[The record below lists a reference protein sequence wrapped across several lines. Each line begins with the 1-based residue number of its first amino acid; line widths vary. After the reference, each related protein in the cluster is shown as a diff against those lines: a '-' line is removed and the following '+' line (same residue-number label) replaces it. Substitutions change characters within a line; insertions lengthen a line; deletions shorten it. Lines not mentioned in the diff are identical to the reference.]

1 MGGMEGGNSIVMEA
15 APEDDILS
23 LGGRLVSTLMRV
35 GIFVGGVVVVAV
47 RVMVEQ
53 WGCS

>member
-1 MGGMEGGNSIVMEA
+1 MGEMEGGNGTVMEA

-35 GIFVGGVVVVAV
+35 DILVGGVVVVAV

-53 WGCS
+53 RGCS